1 MLLVL
6 LVDDEPEI
14 LTLARLFIEKEGSI
28 AVDTALS
35 AAEALG
41 KMKEKQYDAVVSDY
55 IMPDINGIEFL
66 KMLRAQEDKTPF
78 IIFTGKGRE
87 EVVIEAINNGASF
100 YLQKGG
106 DPSAQ
111 FAELIHKIKLAVLQ
125 NRTKQE
131 LVESEQKYRSLYSM
145 VRLMCDNVPD
155 LIWAKDPDGK
165 YIFCNKAICEKIL
178 NASDTNEPIGKRDR
192 YFGERERKRHQEETD
207 WHNFDT
213 RCRESDEVVMSSQK
227 PGRFQECG
235 RVKGDLLYLDVLK
248 APFWNDEHR
257 MIGTVGCGRDVTQER
272 LIAEALKESEEKY
285 RALVENS
292 LDGILI
298 QDFAGTILF
307 ANQTIRRVLELD
319 AAEEI
324 IGKNSLDLLAPESR
338 EIAINDLM
346 NVYRGLDGYLQEYTV
361 RIPGGRELI
370 IEGLGTK
377 IQFRGNAANLLAIR
391 DITGRKQAEEALMIS
406 NKKLNLLFSIT
417 RHDILNRLYVLS
429 GYLELT
435 RQQTTDPMIQSFV
448 KAQTEAID
456 AIRHQID
463 FARDYENIG
472 QSAPEWQNIRQI
484 LMDGLSYLNTGPV
497 DIHVEVDGLELY
509 ADPLLPKVFY
519 NLIENS
525 IVHGESVSEISLS
538 TRKSEYGLILIFE
551 DNGCGI
557 PGDRK
562 TRIFERNAGGKSGLG
577 LFLVREILSI
587 TNLSITE
594 SGDPGHGARFEIYV
608 PAGQYRNTP

>member
-1 MLLVL
+1 MLSVL
-6 LVDDEPEI
+6 LVDDEPSI
-14 LTLARLFIEKEGSI
+14 LNLARLFIEKEGSI
-28 AVDTALS
+28 MVDTASS
-35 AAEALG
+35 ATEAME

-55 IMPDINGIEFL
+55 VMADMNGIEFL
-66 KMLRAQEDKTPF
+66 KMLRAQDDKTPF

-87 EVVIEAINNGASF
+87 EVVIEAINNGASY

-111 FAELIHKIKLAVLQ
+111 FAELIHKIKLAVMQ
-125 NRTKQE
+125 SRTKQE

-155 LIWAKDPDGK
+155 LIWAKDPEGK
-165 YIFCNKAICEKIL
+165 YIFCNKSICEKIL
-178 NASDTNEPIGKRDR
+178 NASDTNEPIGKSDR
-192 YFGERERKRHQEETD
+192 YFGDRERERHPMEKD
-207 WHNFDT
+207 WHTFDA
-213 RCRESDEVVMSSQK
+213 RCQESDDVVINSQK

-235 RVKGDLLYLDVLK
+235 RVKGDFLYLDVLK
-248 APFWNDEHR
+248 APFWDDEHQ
-257 MIGTVGCGRDVTQER
+257 MIGTVGCGRDITGER

-285 RALVENS
+285 RVLVENS

-319 AAEEI
+319 NAEEI

-346 NVYRGLDGYLQEYTV
+346 NVYQGHDGYLQEYTV
-361 RIPGGRELI
+361 RIPGGRELT

-391 DITGRKQAEEALMIS
+391 DITGRKQAEEALMVS

-472 QSAPEWQNIRQI
+472 QSAPEWQNVREI
-484 LMDGLSYLNTGPV
+484 LMDGLSYLNAGV
-497 DIHVEVDGLELY
+497 VGMHEELGNLEIY
-509 ADPLLPKVFY
+509 GDPLLPKVFY

-525 IVHGESVSEISLS
+525 IVHGGSVSEISLS
-538 TRKSEYGLILIFE
+538 TRESEHGLTLIYE

-557 PGDRK
+557 PCDRK
-562 TRIFERNAGGKSGLG
+562 TRIFERNAAGKSGLG
-577 LFLVREILSI
+577 LFLVSEILSI
-587 TNLSITE
+587 TNISITE
-594 SGDPGHGARFEIYV
+594 SGDPGLGARFEIRV
-608 PAGQYRNTP
+608 PAGQYRNTS

>member
-1 MLLVL
+1 MLSVL
-6 LVDDEPEI
+6 LVDDEPAI
-14 LTLARLFIEKEGSI
+14 LNLARLFIEKEGSI
-28 AVDTALS
+28 MVDTAPS
-35 AAEALG
+35 ATEAME
-41 KMKEKQYDAVVSDY
+41 KMKENQYDAVVSDY
-55 IMPDINGIEFL
+55 VMPDMNGIEFL
-66 KMLRAQEDKTPF
+66 KMLRAQDDKTPF

-106 DPSAQ
+106 DASAQ

-125 NRTKQE
+125 SRTKQE

-155 LIWAKDPDGK
+155 LIWAKDPEGR
-165 YIFCNKAICEKIL
+165 YIFCNKSICEKIL
-178 NASDTNEPIGKRDR
+178 NASDTNEPIGKSDR
-192 YFGERERKRHQEETD
+192 YFGDRERKRHPKERD
-207 WHNFDT
+207 WHTFDT
-213 RCRESDEVVMSSQK
+213 RCQESDDVVISSQK

-235 RVKGDLLYLDVLK
+235 RVKGDFLYLDVLK
-248 APFWNDEHR
+248 APFWDDEHQ
-257 MIGTVGCGRDVTQER
+257 MIGTVGCGRDITGER

-285 RALVENS
+285 RVLVENS

-319 AAEEI
+319 NAEEI

-346 NVYRGLDGYLQEYTV
+346 NVYQGHDGYLQEYTV
-361 RIPGGRELI
+361 RIPGGRELT

-391 DITGRKQAEEALMIS
+391 DITGRKQAEEALMVS

-472 QSAPEWQNIRQI
+472 QSAPEWQNVREI
-484 LMDGLSYLNTGPV
+484 LMDGLSYLNTGV
-497 DIHVEVDGLELY
+497 VGIHEELGNLEIY
-509 ADPLLPKVFY
+509 GDPLLPKVFY

-525 IVHGESVSEISLS
+525 IVHGGSVSEISLS
-538 TRKSEYGLILIFE
+538 TRESEHGLTLIYE
-551 DNGCGI
+551 DDGCGI
-557 PGDRK
+557 PCDRK
-562 TRIFERNAGGKSGLG
+562 TRIFERNTAGKSGLG
-577 LFLVREILSI
+577 LFLVSEILSI
-587 TNLSITE
+587 TNISITE
-594 SGDPGHGARFEIYV
+594 SGEPGLGARFEIRV
-608 PAGQYRNTP
+608 PAGQYRNTS